1 MDIPPELTEIAPVE
15 RVATHLQ
22 AFLFSA
28 ATWNPHR
35 IHYDRDYAR
44 SEGHPDILVQAHL
57 HACFLSQAL
66 LSTVGDEARLV
77 RFGWRNR
84 AIACPGQRLL
94 ISGRAVAAEP
104 ADAGLRIDYE
114 LEERHESGDVAVVA
128 WAGVVVPWPSDE
140 ADERRTS

>member
-1 MDIPPELTEIAPVE
+1 MEIPPELARITPVE

-44 SEGHPDILVQAHL
+44 SEGHPDVLVQAHL

-66 LSTVGDEARLV
+66 LRTVGDGARLV

-94 ISGRAVAAEP
+94 ISGRAVSAEP
-104 ADAGLRIDYE
+104 ADGGLRLDYE
-114 LEERHESGDVAVVA
+114 LEERHESGAVAADA
-128 WAGVVVPWPSDE
+128 WAGVVVPWPPGGPE
-140 ADERRTS
+140 ERRTS